1 VLPMIPM
8 LMWTMGILGWLIL
21 FCEAMVSVPLW
32 AFAHM
37 TFQGDG
43 LHGRGL
49 RGYGILFNLLLRP
62 TLMLFG
68 LFLSY
73 FCFAAISRLIFMTFS
88 IASGFALSAGWLV
101 SNLLGV
107 IVMLA
112 MFVLVHTVA
121 LIACFR
127 MIALFPQHVPTWLG
141 LEAADRLDTH
151 SLAQDAGLIGL
162 GATLQ
167 EIRTGATSGVS
178 GLANGRA
185 GQRALGGPAQE
196 AEAGQPSGGGM
207 DRTVAIATEAA
218 APAKREG

>member
-1 VLPMIPM
+1 
-8 LMWTMGILGWLIL
+8 MGILSWLIL

-32 AFAHM
+32 AFAHK
-37 TFQGDG
+37 TLQGDG

-62 TLMLFG
+62 SLMLFG

-73 FCFAAISRLIFMTFS
+73 FCFAAISRLIFMMFS
-88 IASGFALSAGWLV
+88 IASGFALSQEWLV

-107 IVMLA
+107 VVMLA
-112 MFVLVHTVA
+112 MFVLARTVA

-141 LEAADRLDTH
+141 LEAADRLNTH

-167 EIRTGATSGVS
+167 EIRTGAAGGVT
-178 GLANGRA
+178 GLSNGRA
-185 GQRALGGPAQE
+185 GQRALGGPAE
-196 AEAGQPSGGGM
+196 AEGSQPSGGGM

-218 APAKREG
+218 PPAKREG